1 MPEVL
6 MIITAFLVF
15 TGIFGVCIAQYV
27 MQSVAMYTIA
37 ERKGIKHAYL
47 AWLPIGESYVA
58 GKIVDECDERMEAKK
73 NWAKTLL
80 TLALVGGVC
89 FVITYVVFFAFL
101 IVTAVSQNGNLDT
114 LPLVPFVTLYVLL
127 IAAALL
133 LSAWS
138 VMRMIC
144 TYKIYEIIVPEKAI
158 KYMILSVIVPLG
170 AGVCMLKAKNVLC
183 AKLDKE
189 RAEEYKRALKEQ
201 LGQ

>member
-6 MIITAFLVF
+6 MIITVFLVF
-15 TGIFGVCIAQYV
+15 TGIFGVGIAQYV
-27 MQSVAMYTIA
+27 MQSVAMYAIA
-37 ERKGIKHAYL
+37 VRKGVKHAYL

-58 GKIVDECDERMEAKK
+58 GRIVDECDERYGTKK
-73 NWAKTLL
+73 IWAKTLL

-89 FVITYVVFFAFL
+89 FVVTYVVFFAFL

-133 LSAWS
+133 MSAWS
-138 VMRMIC
+138 LLRMIC

-170 AGVCMLKAKNVLC
+170 AGVCLLKAKNVLC
-183 AKLDKE
+183 AKLDEE
-189 RAEEYKRALKEQ
+189 RAEEYRKELREQ

>member
-6 MIITAFLVF
+6 MIIAVFLVF
-15 TGIFGVCIAQYV
+15 TGIFGVGIAQYV
-27 MQSVAMYTIA
+27 MQSVAMYAIA
-37 ERKGIKHAYL
+37 ERKGVKHAYL

-58 GKIVDECDERMEAKK
+58 GRIVDECDESYGTKK
-73 NWAKTLL
+73 IWAKTLL

-89 FVITYVVFFAFL
+89 FVVTYVVFFAFL
-101 IVTAVSQNGNLDT
+101 IVTAVSQNGNSDT

-133 LSAWS
+133 MSAWS
-138 VMRMIC
+138 VLRMIC

-170 AGVCMLKAKNVLC
+170 AGVCLLKAKNVLC
-183 AKLDKE
+183 AKLDEE
-189 RAEEYKRALKEQ
+189 RAEEYRKELREQ